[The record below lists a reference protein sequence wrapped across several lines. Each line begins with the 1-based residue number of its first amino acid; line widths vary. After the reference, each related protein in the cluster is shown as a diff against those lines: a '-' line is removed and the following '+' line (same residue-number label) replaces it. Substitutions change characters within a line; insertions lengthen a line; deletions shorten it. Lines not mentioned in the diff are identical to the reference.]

1 MQSIGEF
8 LKKGTEF
15 LLRSV
20 SLRKK
25 RETLSDFFGLRGSKC
40 GRGFRGFRGS
50 KSSKGLTSTT
60 SITSKTFSTSTE
72 RRVLEVFLTKVQPD
86 PLKRKLALLLF
97 SGLSRREKI
106 TYRAVFESLNLVELS
121 RLPLTKKERNELSS
135 LLDKTGAKTVVSAL
149 DEMSVDLIKSVLETA

>member
-25 RETLSDFFGLRGSKC
+25 RETLSYFFGSSD
-40 GRGFRGFRGS
+40 GRRVTGDGKDERQ
-50 KSSKGLTSTT
+50 
-60 SITSKTFSTSTE
+60 IE
-72 RRVLEVFLTKVQPD
+72 RRVLEVFLTRVQPD
-86 PLKRKLALLLF
+86 PLKRKLAFLLF